1 MTTNEL
7 LEKLKETTSY
17 KEIKE
22 IVKELW
28 KDDNFKNKEDIYL
41 VMVSVLINE
50 IKK

>member
-1 MTTNEL
+1 MKTNEL

-28 KDDNFKNKEDIYL
+28 KDDNFKYKEDIYL